1 MSLLDILCLVALV
14 YSAVL
19 AFMFR
24 RHAKTAEWWALQ
36 NEKKYL
42 QLFEDVPL
50 ACQETDVEG
59 IVRRVNQKFCDLRGL
74 KQADI
79 LGKHYS
85 DFAAE
90 SEKERVR
97 DIARRKLAGDLPPS
111 PQKQV
116 FVRKDGESV
125 TVQVYE
131 TLLRNEAGAIVGL
144 RSSVL
149 DVTEHLRKEEEIW
162 QTTAE
167 LRAIFQAL
175 PDLFLRLNT
184 DGQILDYRGPKPS
197 GLLGAGQEFPGKRIQ
212 DLVPPEAGQHLE
224 KAIARVRKSN
234 AMVAIEFSLPMK
246 GDEMFFEARLI
257 PLHWKEIIV
266 IVRDITER
274 KHAEKRLHQYAEEV
288 EEMNADL
295 ASALAVA
302 REATLLKGRFLAN
315 MSHEIRTPMNGVLG
329 MTDLLLDTPLNA
341 EQREYAE
348 AVKQSAGALLTITN
362 DILDLS
368 KIEAGRLTIE
378 SIPFDLIATVSEVTA
393 WFAARAR
400 VKGLEL
406 SSILPPDVPQPIR
419 GDPVRLR
426 QILTNL

>member
-1 MSLLDILCLVALV
+1 
-14 YSAVL
+14 
-19 AFMFR
+19 
-24 RHAKTAEWWALQ
+24 
-36 NEKKYL
+36 
-42 QLFEDVPL
+42 
-50 ACQETDVEG
+50 
-59 IVRRVNQKFCDLRGL
+59 
-74 KQADI
+74 
-79 LGKHYS
+79 
-85 DFAAE
+85 
-90 SEKERVR
+90 
-97 DIARRKLAGDLPPS
+97 
-111 PQKQV
+111 
-116 FVRKDGESV
+116 
-125 TVQVYE
+125 VQIYE
-131 TLLRNEAGAIVGL
+131 TLLHNERGVIVGL
-144 RSSVL
+144 RSAAL

-184 DGQILDYRGPKPS
+184 EGLILDYRGPKLS
-197 GLLGAGQEFPGKRIQ
+197 GLLGSGQEFPGRRIQ
-212 DLVPPEAGQHLE
+212 DLVPPEAGRHIE

-234 AMVAIEFSLPMK
+234 SMVAIEFSLPMK

-274 KHAEKRLHQYAEEV
+274 KHAEKRLQQYAEE
-288 EEMNADL
+288 EEEKNADL

-378 SIPFDLIATVSEVTA
+378 CIPFDLGAIVNEVIA
-393 WFAARAR
+393 WFRARAR
-400 VKGLEL
+400 TKGLEL
-406 SSILPPDVPQPIR
+406 TAQLPANLPRMIS

-426 QILTNL
+426 QILTNLIGNAIKFTDTGSVLIQMETIRD